1 MSPSFKMLIGL
12 AVTALSAWI
21 FHGPAGYGA
30 RLLARLDAQVQPLVA
45 RQELPEVR
53 AGFTRDPMSR
63 RLEFS
68 GPANDFQR
76 QRFVELI
83 QEANI
88 IGIKSVGWNP
98 RSPAANTPPP
108 TLPSPAAPS
117 PDAPSADATSVPNQP
132 PSTGARP

>member
-1 MSPSFKMLIGL
+1 MSPSFKMLVGL
-12 AVTALSAWI
+12 AVTALSAWV

-30 RLLARLDAQVQPLVA
+30 RLLARLDAQVQPLVT
-45 RQELPEVR
+45 RQEVPEVR
-53 AGFTRDPMSR
+53 ARFARDPMSR

-83 QEANI
+83 VEANI
-88 IGIKSVGWNP
+88 IGVKSVGWDP
-98 RSPAANTPPP
+98 RSPAVNTPPP

-117 PDAPSADATSVPNQP
+117 PATASVPTQP
-132 PSTGARP
+132 PTTGARP